1 VFTKTGIQLE
11 CRIITFLSIFELSPE
26 QKYKVLFSQAA
37 VPAAC
42 RILMVRFRHPT
53 ANTAC
58 TNAAA
63 AALSRPQKVT
73 VMLPDCLLLGSVIKL
88 C

>member
-1 VFTKTGIQLE
+1 
-11 CRIITFLSIFELSPE
+11 
-26 QKYKVLFSQAA
+26 VLFSQAA

-42 RILMVRFRHPT
+42 RILMVLFRHPT
-53 ANTAC
+53 AITAC

-73 VMLPDCLLLGSVIKL
+73 VMLPDCLLLGSVKQPRSERTPVTNSFRVESL
-88 C
+88 